1 MANPAN
7 PTPVPANGTASATIT
22 VTLLDA
28 SSNPVVGHTVTL
40 DDGAASSTI
49 GAASGPSNASGQVT
63 FPVTNTTVEVAT
75 YTAMDTT
82 NAVTVTQTAQ
92 VNFTTPPAGVIITGL
107 TPASYVPVAAP
118 PGLQVGD
125 RIYIDRTYTFTTVPA
140 LVQGEAYIRTA
151 NAHKTNATNPFL
163 TFTVDQ
169 PVTVYVAHDK
179 RIVLK
184 PSWFPSLGFV
194 DSGENLVTMDAEFD
208 LFVASFPAGPI
219 QLGGN
224 ESPGGASSMYS
235 VIVQSQGSPPPPTDA
250 GTSTVVANP
259 ANPTP
264 VPANGTASATITVTL
279 LDASSNPVVGHT
291 VTLDDGAA
299 SSTIGAA
306 SGPSNASGQVTFPV
320 TNTTVEVA
328 TYTAMD
334 TTNAVTVTQTAQVN
348 FTTPPA
354 GVIITGLTPAS
365 YVPVAAPPGLQVGD
379 RIYIDRTYTFTT
391 VPALVQGEAYI
402 RTANAHKTNATN
414 PFLTFT
420 VDQPVTVYVAHDK
433 RIVLKPSWFPSLGF
447 VDSGENLVTT
457 DAEFDLFV
465 ASFPAGPIQLGGNES
480 PGGASSMYSI
490 IVRPE

>member
-1 MANPAN
+1 M
-7 PTPVPANGTASATIT
+7 PANGTASATIT

-92 VNFTTPPAGVIITGL
+92 VNFTMPPA
-107 TPASYVPVAAP
+107 
-118 PGLQVGD
+118 
-125 RIYIDRTYTFTTVPA
+125 
-140 LVQGEAYIRTA
+140 
-151 NAHKTNATNPFL
+151 
-163 TFTVDQ
+163 
-169 PVTVYVAHDK
+169 
-179 RIVLK
+179 
-184 PSWFPSLGFV
+184 
-194 DSGENLVTMDAEFD
+194 
-208 LFVASFPAGPI
+208 
-219 QLGGN
+219 
-224 ESPGGASSMYS
+224 S
-235 VIVQSQGSPPPPTDA
+235 VTDA

-480 PGGASSMYSI
+480 PGGASSMYSV
-490 IVRPE
+490 IVQSQGSPPPPTDAGTSTVVANPANPTPVPANGTASATITVTLLDASSNPVVGHTVTLDDGAASSTIGAASGPSNASGQVTFPVTNTTVEVATYTAMDTTNAVTVTQTAQVNFTMPPASVTDAALQQ